1 MHIALSP
8 SLPLSYLP
16 LASLSLTVDQHA
28 CMHASYLL
36 TIHEAD
42 QSLHEVVHE
51 LERAGLL
58 AVAVDSDVL
67 ALQRLHS
74 EHDMGGWKTNSSLSS
89 TFA

>member
-1 MHIALSP
+1 
-8 SLPLSYLP
+8 
-16 LASLSLTVDQHA
+16 
-28 CMHASYLL
+28 MHASYRISQAAQHTEYQQ

-67 ALQRLHS
+67 PLQRLFS
-74 EHDMGGWKTNSSLSS
+74 ECM
-89 TFA
+89 